1 MACLFIKN
9 TQKKENLKSTILFDT
24 VKSKILIEDG
34 EIRIRLNV
42 QSAERDFYPTEEII
56 QAYFSSKTQN
66 TEIN

>member
-34 EIRIRLNV
+34 
-42 QSAERDFYPTEEII
+42 
-56 QAYFSSKTQN
+56 
-66 TEIN
+66 